1 MLSYG
6 ISASR
11 PTQLLV
17 DRLERIRSPREA
29 VAAYR
34 RHTRPPA
41 AEVNTAVQEMTDELQ
56 QADAGV
62 RAHEA
67 AHLAAAGAYASGGA
81 TYSYARGP
89 DGRLYAVGGSVQ
101 VNLSPVPGDPEATI
115 RKAKALIQAAY
126 AVGQPSAADLRVAA
140 EAYQMEMEAARQ
152 LDSRRQR
159 AGGREPGTEIAV
171 A

>member
-6 ISASR
+6 VSTAR
-11 PTQLLV
+11 PTHLLV
-17 DRLERIRSPREA
+17 DRLERVRSPWEA
-29 VAAYR
+29 FAAYR
-34 RHTRPPA
+34 RHSRPP
-41 AEVNTAVQEMTDELQ
+41 EPEPDTGMHAVMDELQ

-67 AHLAAAGAYASGGA
+67 AHMAAAGAYASGGA
-81 TYSYARGP
+81 SYIYARGP
-89 DGRLYAVGGSVQ
+89 DGRLYAVGGSVR

-126 AVGQPSAADLRVAA
+126 AVGQPSAADIRVAA
-140 EAYQMEMEAARQ
+140 EAYQMEMQAQRQ
-152 LDSRRQR
+152 IDSRRDR
-159 AGGREPGTEIAV
+159 SAGRQGREIAV